1 MCKIFQRIKDA
12 LQSPPGKFLLALA
25 GGLAVGGLAYKAG
38 KRNASTR
45 ITEGVRRT
53 DVDATA
59 GEINRIQ
66 RDNAESIAESFK
78 VIDGILHDIRYPDDN
93 NGSVCNVT
101 EGGGE
106 Y

>member
-1 MCKIFQRIKDA
+1 MGKIFERIKDA
-12 LQSPPGKFLLALA
+12 LQSPPGKFMLALA
-25 GGLAVGGLAYKAG
+25 GGLAVGCLAYKAG
-38 KRNASTR
+38 KGNATTR

-66 RDNAESIAESFK
+66 RENAESIEESFK
-78 VIDGILHDIRYPDDN
+78 VIDGILHDLRYPDYN
-93 NGSVCNVT
+93 AGSVYNAT

-106 Y
+106 G